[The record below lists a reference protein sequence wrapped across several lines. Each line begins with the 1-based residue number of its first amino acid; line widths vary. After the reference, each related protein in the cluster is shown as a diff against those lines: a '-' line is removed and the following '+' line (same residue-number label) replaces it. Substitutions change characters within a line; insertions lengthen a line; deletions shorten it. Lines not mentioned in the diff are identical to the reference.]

1 MKKTLILLLLS
12 VLPAFASEELQD
24 VGISKY
30 AVLEVLKD
38 NTPLREKADEF
49 ATRVT
54 HLFKDAVLFADKQN
68 DKYYRVELKDGKY
81 VWVNKKHVEVQAVIP
96 EKRFDNI
103 EKVSFKE
110 EHDRYI
116 AKINT
121 PSKSAFIFK
130 EDGNNLDFTLF
141 DNRFDPTEAEVKNK
155 ENNFKF
161 ANLISNE
168 FNLEYQGYTPL
179 FGYIADRGEKGY
191 VLTIKKSPKIN
202 KKRPLKHIK
211 IVLDPGH
218 GGDEKGAVA
227 FNMEE
232 KTINLQI
239 SKKLKSELKRRG
251 AKVYMTRTKDKKVG
265 LYDRTAFARQKD
277 ADILLSIH
285 QNSLP
290 NPKDVYKKHGV
301 GTYYYNKQAEPLARN
316 IKDSLKEA
324 TGFMDD
330 GVNYASFALTRPT
343 LPVSVLVECGYI
355 IDSYEANYISNEKN
369 QKIIAKAIAKGV
381 ENYLTET
388 FGNN

>member
-168 FNLEYQGYTPL
+168 LILNIRDIPRY
-179 FGYIADRGEKGY
+179 
-191 VLTIKKSPKIN
+191 S
-202 KKRPLKHIK
+202 
-211 IVLDPGH
+211 
-218 GGDEKGAVA
+218 
-227 FNMEE
+227 
-232 KTINLQI
+232 
-239 SKKLKSELKRRG
+239 
-251 AKVYMTRTKDKKVG
+251 
-265 LYDRTAFARQKD
+265 
-277 ADILLSIH
+277 DILQTEAKRVMFLQLKNHRKSIR
-285 QNSLP
+285 
-290 NPKDVYKKHGV
+290 KD
-301 GTYYYNKQAEPLARN
+301 L
-316 IKDSLKEA
+316 
-324 TGFMDD
+324 
-330 GVNYASFALTRPT
+330 
-343 LPVSVLVECGYI
+343 
-355 IDSYEANYISNEKN
+355 
-369 QKIIAKAIAKGV
+369 
-381 ENYLTET
+381 
-388 FGNN
+388 